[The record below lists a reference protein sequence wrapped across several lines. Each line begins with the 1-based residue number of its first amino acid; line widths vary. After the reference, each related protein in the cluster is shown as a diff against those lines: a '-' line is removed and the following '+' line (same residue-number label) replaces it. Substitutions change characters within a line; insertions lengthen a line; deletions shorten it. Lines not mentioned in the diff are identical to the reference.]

1 MTEMGGKPSEEA
13 FERLGH
19 ERLGQV
25 KVKKCT
31 KIKQKEKGVGE
42 EGDDRE
48 DKQI

>member
-19 ERLGQV
+19 ERLGQ
-25 KVKKCT
+25 VKKCT